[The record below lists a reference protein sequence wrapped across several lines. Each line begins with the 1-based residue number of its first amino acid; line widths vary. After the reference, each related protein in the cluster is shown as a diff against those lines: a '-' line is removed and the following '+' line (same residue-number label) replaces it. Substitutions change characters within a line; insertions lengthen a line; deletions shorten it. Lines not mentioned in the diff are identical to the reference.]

1 MPAPEQDFIV
11 TPPTTPVEF
20 SLEPALNGIHS
31 LTLLAKHEQLS
42 GLGDWVVRTAAALT
56 GDEWERHRLVMI
68 GFYYV
73 VHPERSWPSFSAY
86 LGHLAAVP
94 PHRLRDK
101 LLNAYARIKP
111 GKDCA
116 DFDEAAAVDWEVV
129 LASVDTFLAFLR
141 QRFEHVDAAIESK
154 AYDYIMEPPAL
165 QDLVVTHLRTM
176 WDTYLAVEWARVRPM
191 LQDAV
196 DAFRQIDFSQMSRL
210 EAAQFVTGQS
220 LEEAH
225 WRRKLEGDE
234 PLVFIPSAHVGPYL
248 GMDWLS
254 RRNGIIFGARLPEG
268 TRYYAP
274 DLSRAE
280 ILVRLNALADD
291 TRLLILK
298 LVAEAGELR
307 SQDIINRLELSQSAA
322 SRHLQQLSATGYLT
336 ERRCEGAKCYRLN
349 SERIENTLRAV
360 SAFLADK

>member
-1 MPAPEQDFIV
+1 MPAPEQDLIV
-11 TPPTTPVEF
+11 TSLTALVEF
-20 SLEPALNGIHS
+20 SLEPARNAIHS
-31 LTLLAKHEQLS
+31 LTLLVKDEHLS
-42 GLGDWVVRTAAALT
+42 GLGEWVVRTAAALSP
-56 GDEWERHRLVMI
+56 EERERHRLVMI

-73 VHPERSWPSFSAY
+73 VHPERSWPSFPAY
-86 LGHLAAVP
+86 LHYLAAVP
-94 PHRLRDK
+94 PRRLLDK
-101 LLNAYARIKP
+101 LLNAYARMRP
-111 GKDCA
+111 GKDCSY
-116 DFDEAAAVDWEVV
+116 FDETDAIEWEAV
-129 LASVDTFLAFLR
+129 LASTDTFLAFLR
-141 QRFEHVDAAIESK
+141 ERFEHVDPAIESK
-154 AYDYIMEPPAL
+154 AYSYILEPPAL
-165 QDLVVTHLRTM
+165 QDLVVTHLRHM
-176 WDTYLAVEWARVRPM
+176 WDTYLAAEWERVRPM

-220 LEEAH
+220 LEEEH
-225 WRRKLEGDE
+225 WQRRLERDE

-268 TRYYAP
+268 TRYHAP

-280 ILVRLNALADD
+280 ILVRLGALADD

>member
-11 TPPTTPVEF
+11 TPPTPSVEF
-20 SLEPALNGIHS
+20 SLEPARNAIHS
-31 LTLLAKHEQLS
+31 LTLLVKDEHLS
-42 GLGDWVVRTAAALT
+42 GLGEWVVRTAAAL
-56 GDEWERHRLVMI
+56 GPVERERHRLVMI

-73 VHPERSWPSFSAY
+73 VHPERSWPNFPAY
-86 LGHLAAVP
+86 LDHLAAVP
-94 PHRLRDK
+94 PQRLRDK
-101 LLNAYARIKP
+101 LLNAYARIRP
-111 GKDCA
+111 GKDCD
-116 DFDEAAAVDWEVV
+116 DFDQAEAVEWEAV
-129 LASVDTFLAFLR
+129 LASVDTFLAFLSE
-141 QRFEHVDAAIESK
+141 RFKHVDAAIESK
-154 AYDYIMEPPAL
+154 AYGYILEPPAL
-165 QDLVVTHLRTM
+165 QDLIVTHLRYM
-176 WDTYLAVEWARVRPM
+176 WNTYLAAEWERVRPM

-220 LEEAH
+220 LEEEH
-225 WRRKLEGDE
+225 WQRRLERDE

-268 TRYYAP
+268 TRYHAP

-280 ILVRLNALADD
+280 ILVRLGALADD